1 MSVLRGLGVVF
12 FFSAALLECGCI
24 GLTYGIAPVSSASM
38 VQLSREK
45 LGCGLNVLWAGLA
58 VNCVAVLVT
67 YISRWPIRS
76 RTSLTAAR
84 LQRVSVENRRHWT
97 IPGKQNL
104 SVNFVKTDKGCR
116 YLKCG
121 RKTEEQMEK
130 HAWGGEGT
138 GKRPCKINWI
148 YQIQASKILRF
159 TCKLE
164 QRASKIIWL

>member
-1 MSVLRGLGVVF
+1 MWMYRANIWDGSSQQCIHGTAQQREAGLW
-12 FFSAALLECGCI
+12 AEC
-24 GLTYGIAPVSSASM
+24 
-38 VQLSREK
+38 
-45 LGCGLNVLWAGLA
+45 AGLA

-67 YISRWPIRS
+67 YISRWLIRS

-138 GKRPCKINWI
+138 GKRPCKMNWI